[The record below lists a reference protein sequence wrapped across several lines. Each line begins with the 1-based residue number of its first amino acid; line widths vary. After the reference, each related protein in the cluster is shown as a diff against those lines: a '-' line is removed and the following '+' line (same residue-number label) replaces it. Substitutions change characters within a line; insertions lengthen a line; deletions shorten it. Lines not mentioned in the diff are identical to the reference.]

1 MQTKSAIGEARLGT
15 YLRSFEPFAR
25 THKPPDDDHCHRTS
39 IDKNRPIHTRRAR
52 ELSATKY
59 AGHAVMK
66 THSRS
71 EPVKLGSIRIGTM
84 RATNAQAALPIYM
97 LKGPKF
103 QGPALNRL
111 PTKNTRMKIGI
122 VNATNAATAAI
133 ENRAPAAS
141 GPPKTRRVMR
151 MPSVVLNQTAL
162 TGVWV
167 YLLTRFIHQ
176 EHGKQSSRA

>member
-1 MQTKSAIGEARLGT
+1 MRSAAERL
-15 YLRSFEPFAR
+15 RNEVAN
-25 THKPPDDDHCHRTS
+25 TH
-39 IDKNRPIHTRRAR
+39 
-52 ELSATKY
+52 
-59 AGHAVMK
+59 V
-66 THSRS
+66 RS

-84 RATNAQAALPIYM
+84 RATNAQAALPMYI

-111 PTKNTRMKIGI
+111 PTKKTRMKIGI
-122 VNATNAATAAI
+122 VNATKAATAAI
-133 ENRAPAAS
+133 ENSAPAAS

-167 YLLTRFIHQ
+167 CLLTRFIHQ
-176 EHGKQSSRA
+176 EQGKQSSRA